1 MKKHFLKFM
10 LVATGALVLTVSGCK
25 KDDHD
30 HDHDNEQ
37 ELITTVNVVFT
48 PAGGGTP
55 VTFSFV
61 DLDGDG
67 GNAPVITNGT
77 LAANTSYTVATT
89 FLNESE
95 TPAEDITEEV
105 RAEGKEHQVFYQVQ
119 SGLNLTV
126 TYNDADA
133 DNRPIGLINNAA
145 AGAASTGSLT
155 VVLRHEPNKAA
166 ANVANGNIANA
177 GGETDVEVTF
187 NVTIQ

>member
-10 LVATGALVLTVSGCK
+10 LMATGTLMLTVTGCK
-25 KDDHD
+25 KEDGHA
-30 HDHDNEQ
+30 HDNEQ

-48 PAGGGTP
+48 PTGGGTP

-67 GNAPVITNGT
+67 GNSPVVTNGT
-77 LAANTSYTVATT
+77 LTANTSYTVATT

-119 SGLNLTV
+119 SGLNLGI
-126 TYNDADA
+126 TYNDADT
-133 DNRPIGLINNAA
+133 DNRPIGLINTATS
-145 AGAASTGSLT
+145 GSASSGTLT
-155 VVLRHEPNKAA
+155 VTLRHEPNKTA
-166 ANVANGNIANA
+166 ANVSNGDITNA